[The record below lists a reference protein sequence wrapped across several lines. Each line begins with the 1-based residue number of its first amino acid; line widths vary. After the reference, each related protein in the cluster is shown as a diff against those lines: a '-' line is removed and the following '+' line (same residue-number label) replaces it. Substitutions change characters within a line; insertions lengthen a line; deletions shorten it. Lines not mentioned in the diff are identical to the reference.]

1 MVGAIG
7 LTGLGRDKSEEEP
20 HQPLW
25 SRKSRL
31 DHPRPPEA
39 VVSGV
44 EGLASEP
51 DLSPPGPPEAELELA
66 ALENV
71 AVEGTPPDEGTPDEA
86 ALMLAGSDAE
96 RLRPENRHM
105 RPPAR
110 RKLLRKPWEPGVA
123 DFILLE

>member
-7 LTGLGRDKSEEEP
+7 LTGLGRDKSEEEL

-39 VVSGV
+39 VVSAV

-51 DLSPPGPPEAELELA
+51 DLSPPETAEAELELA

-71 AVEGTPPDEGTPDEA
+71 AVEVAPPEEA
-86 ALMLAGSDAE
+86 ALMLAGSDAA
-96 RLRPENRHM
+96 RLRPENKHI

-110 RKLLRKPWEPGVA
+110 RKLLRKPWESGVA
-123 DFILLE
+123 GFILSE